1 MREQMCEAMR
11 MGPKLEL
18 KTVVFLGKMT
28 PMVFDTWSPVG
39 DLGRFR
45 GID

>member
-1 MREQMCEAMR
+1 MCEAMR

-28 PMVFDTWSPVG
+28 PMVFDTWSPV
-39 DLGRFR
+39 DSAVQMLL
-45 GID
+45 DV